1 MIIACPACST
11 RYAVPDSA
19 IGIDGRTVRCAKCR
33 HSWFQ
38 EGPEAAAEPAPVQ
51 DAPTYT
57 AEPRPAEPRPVE
69 QPPVEQ
75 RPVEQPPAE
84 PAPVAARP
92 TPAAQPAPAVPVQPA
107 APREAI
113 RVPGRTAAQA
123 APEPAPPPTSASPQG
138 EATRETEP
146 VSPPAAVAGDS
157 ERSTRKSG
165 AVYDDT
171 TAVHYADEGH
181 SSFDFAPPFRPRRNW
196 TRIAT
201 FGSALFA
208 VVALGLTGAVAWGGL
223 PDWLPIPHQT
233 FSQAQPDLQLDFP
246 RKRQDRKPLPDGTEF
261 FSVSGTISNIGSV
274 ARNVPSLLVVLRDKR
289 DRIVYE
295 KEVVPSKRKL
305 APGEAITVNEA
316 LTDIPKAAA
325 AAEIGWKPE

>member
-1 MIIACPACST
+1 MAEVPA
-11 RYAVPDSA
+11 SA
-19 IGIDGRTVRCAKCR
+19 
-33 HSWFQ
+33 
-38 EGPEAAAEPAPVQ
+38 PAAPAYEEV
-51 DAPTYT
+51 T
-57 AEPRPAEPRPVE
+57 AEPVAPQSVQA
-69 QPPVEQ
+69 
-75 RPVEQPPAE
+75 
-84 PAPVAARP
+84 APVRQAAP
-92 TPAAQPAPAVPVQPA
+92 P
-107 APREAI
+107 PREAI
-113 RVPGRTAAQA
+113 RVPGRHPAPDAA
-123 APEPAPPPTSASPQG
+123 EPAPV
-138 EATRETEP
+138 AT
-146 VSPPAAVAGDS
+146 PA
-157 ERSTRKSG
+157 ERPARKS
-165 AVYDDT
+165 APVYDDT

-181 SSFDFAPPFRPRRNW
+181 SSFDFAPPFRQRRNW

-261 FSVSGTISNIGSV
+261 FSVSGTISNIGSQS
-274 ARNVPSLLVVLRDKR
+274 RKVPSLLVVLRDKR

-295 KEVVPSKRKL
+295 KEVVPSKRQL

-316 LTDIPKAAA
+316 LTDIPKAAS